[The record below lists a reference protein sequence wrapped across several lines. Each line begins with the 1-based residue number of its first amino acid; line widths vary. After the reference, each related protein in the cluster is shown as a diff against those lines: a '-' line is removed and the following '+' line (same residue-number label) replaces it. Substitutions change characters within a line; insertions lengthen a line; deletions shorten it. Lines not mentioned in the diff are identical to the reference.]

1 MSSKIIAMQ
10 NAIDNTFYSQ
20 ERSIRIGDIDFYPL
34 DKATFAD
41 NCQNVDYNSATSV
54 NNLGICYF
62 YGRGVPQDYRKA
74 LGYFITAADMGDK
87 VAQYNAGYCYEENFG
102 IEPHTNRA
110 VEYYTRAAE
119 RGDAFAQYALARFC
133 NFGIWV
139 KEDIAQRDEWYR
151 RAFENFEHL
160 AEHGDMYAQ
169 FMLAVCYYGGQGV
182 EADSVTAVRIYT
194 ELAECG
200 YVKAL
205 LRLSDLYG
213 CSRYVENDN
222 TKKRALRKQAIAC
235 YQRAAEQGDAYSQ
248 YMVGHCDVYNGSA
261 SKSKRDNAI
270 EWFAKAAEQ
279 GYPLAMREMGACY
292 KYGGKNYA
300 KDFDKAAEWY
310 LKAFDRGDVYAIISM
325 GHCFYKQGEHQ
336 DYSKAVEC
344 FTKAVEY
351 CGAEQAR
358 EMIEL
363 GRCYKFGYGVP
374 QNYEKA
380 FEYYKKS
387 AELGYRG
394 AAYYLGC
401 FYAIGDGVEQD
412 YKEAAKWFA
421 RAAEMGDGYAKFC
434 LAVCYAEGKGV
445 ERDYVKAV
453 CWYNGARPSVCAFEE
468 CGIYNN
474 LFGKGKVSWKS
485 AVPDQWNERAAQEIV
500 EQFELAGRYCSG
512 DGVEQDYARAAQIYQ
527 KLTHYGSDKKSYF
540 CLALCY
546 AYGKG
551 VEQSYSTAAQW
562 YIDAEEAVD
571 LAQQKELYAVFCGD
585 EDAEWDAQIVIDWYQ
600 KAASEGLYL
609 AQDRLAECYFTG
621 NGVEQDYAKAGELF
635 LKAAE
640 RCSVNCRSL
649 GRLADCY
656 YYGRGIEQDFVEAAK
671 WYKKASDYGDVYAKY
686 MLAGCYAKGEGVAQD
701 WGTAFWLY
709 DALVRKNDDTEAKF
723 CLAVCY
729 ADGKGVEQN
738 YRTAVDYY
746 IAVENAG
753 MDILEQAKVYKEN
766 FGEDGSKW
774 DFGRLLGWYKNAADQ
789 NDAEAQC
796 RLADCYNVGDGVE
809 QDYRIAAEWYRKA
822 AEHDNSHAQCMLA
835 DYYAKGKGVEQDYI
849 EAVRWYTKSAGY
861 GNQTAIADLSRL
873 KANLKQRGICSNCGG
888 KLNFLTKKCKACGKR
903 AE

>member
-34 DKATFAD
+34 DKATFAE

-248 YMVGHCDVYNGSA
+248 YMVGHCYYHPDIVDYDSAVEWYTKATEQGYADAMYMLAMCYQSGKGVEADHQKSIELYSQAVKIGYFDALLFGADCYYDSPIVNDYEKAVEWYKKAVGYARVGQSNAFMKLGECYKNGYGV
-261 SKSKRDNAI
+261 KKDCNEAI
-270 EWFAKAAEQ
+270 EWYTKALEYDDFRAAFCLADLYARGDDIPRDYSAAAKWFTFAAENDNQ
-279 GYPLAMREMGACY
+279 QASFCTAVCY
-292 KYGGKNYA
+292 
-300 KDFDKAAEWY
+300 
-310 LKAFDRGDVYAIISM
+310 
-325 GHCFYKQGEHQ
+325 GE
-336 DYSKAVEC
+336 
-344 FTKAVEY
+344 
-351 CGAEQAR
+351 G
-358 EMIEL
+358 I
-363 GRCYKFGYGVP
+363 
-374 QNYEKA
+374 
-380 FEYYKKS
+380 
-387 AELGYRG
+387 
-394 AAYYLGC
+394 
-401 FYAIGDGVEQD
+401 GVEQD
-412 YKEAAKWFA
+412 YIKAQYWLFFA
-421 RAAEMGDGYAKFC
+421 G
-434 LAVCYAEGKGV
+434 GV
-445 ERDYVKAV
+445 EPKEREFLYSE
-453 CWYNGARPSVCAFEE
+453 YF
-468 CGIYNN
+468 NN
-474 LFGKGKVSWKS
+474 DNSKWNEQV
-485 AVPDQWNERAAQEIV
+485 ADQWNERAAQEIV

-512 DGVEQDYARAAQIYQ
+512 DGVEQDYAKAAQIYQ

-849 EAVRWYTKSAGY
+849 EAVRWYAKSAGY
-861 GNQTAIADLSRL
+861 GNQTAIADLARL

-888 KLNFLTKKCKACGKR
+888 KLNFLTKKCKACCKR